1 MRAFFVAVLALMLVW
16 TVLMLRLDQ
25 IATDPGR
32 SPLVW
37 TSDDNPL
44 RKEQVALFNRLHPD
58 LRLSLDP
65 ANQGMEK
72 VIVQAIGGVGP
83 DVFDCRDAN
92 QLAAYVKAGIAL
104 DVTADLARMGIDVA
118 RDTWPAMRSV
128 AIHDGRTYGVPT
140 NIGANALWVNEDLLP
155 EGTALPAGAWTWHE
169 FIALA
174 QRLTLRDGSGR
185 VTQAGLLF
193 DWYNWPHF
201 LYGFGARVFSPDGT
215 RCVLDSPQAI
225 QAVSLMQDLVYKY
238 KVTPSPV
245 EEAGMAGQGG
255 WGAGNI
261 NLFGAKRGVFAL
273 GGRWWLANLRKFEGL
288 RLGVVESPH
297 GTHREFGA
305 VGRATL
311 VNANGPRRA
320 EAIRFLRYLASAEY
334 NALVNDQAD
343 GVCAFVRYAQGVRFR
358 HNPDYPTEG
367 FNEVWRS
374 VSARSVAPESSP
386 YVNGQLA
393 NRLIERQ
400 LDLVRIGQ
408 KQAPEALRAAARDIN
423 AAIAKTL
430 AEDPELNA
438 RWSAARRATP

>member
-1 MRAFFVAVLALMLVW
+1 MRAFFAASTALMLIW
-16 TVLMLRLDQ
+16 TVLMFRLDHGPVEHR
-25 IATDPGR
+25 A
-32 SPLVW
+32 PLVW

-44 RKEQVALFNRLHPD
+44 RKEQVALFNCLNPD

-72 VIVQAIGGVGP
+72 VIVQSIGGVGP

-92 QLAAYVKAGIAL
+92 QLAAYVRAGIAL
-104 DVTADLARMGIDVA
+104 DVTEELSRLGIDVLC
-118 RDTWPAMRSV
+118 DTWPAMRSV
-128 AIHDGRTYGVPT
+128 AVHEGRIYGVPT
-140 NIGANALWVNEDLLP
+140 NIGANALWVNKDLLP
-155 EGTALPAGAWTWHE
+155 PGSALPSGPWTWNE
-169 FIALA
+169 FIELA
-174 QRLTLRDGSGR
+174 QRLTLRDASGR

-215 RCVLDSPQAI
+215 RCVIDSPAAI
-225 QAVSLMQDLVYKY
+225 QAVSLMHDLVYVH

-288 RLGVVESPH
+288 RLGVVESPY
-297 GTHREFGA
+297 GTRRAFGA

-311 VNANGPRRA
+311 VNANGPRRE
-320 EAIRFLRYLASAEY
+320 EALRFLGYLASEEY

-343 GVCAFVRYAQGVRFR
+343 GVCAFVRFAQGARF
-358 HNPDYPTEG
+358 E
-367 FNEVWRS
+367 FNAEFPAEDFNRTWRS
-374 VSARSVAPESSP
+374 VSGRAIAPESSP

-408 KQAPEALRAAARDIN
+408 KQAREALRAAARDIN
-423 AAIAKTL
+423 AAIARAI
-430 AEDPELNA
+430 AEDPALRA
-438 RWSAARRATP
+438 RWIAARSANP

>member
-1 MRAFFVAVLALMLVW
+1 MRVFFVAVLALMLVW
-16 TVLMLRLDQ
+16 TVVMGRLGGESV
-25 IATDPGR
+25 DPGR
-32 SPLVW
+32 TPLVW

-58 LRLSLDP
+58 LNLTLDP

-72 VIVQAIGGVGP
+72 VIVQSIGGVGP
-83 DVFDCRDAN
+83 DLFDCRDAN
-92 QLAAYVKAGIAL
+92 QLSAYVKAGIAL
-104 DVTADLARMGIDVA
+104 DVTDELRGMGIDVLGE
-118 RDTWPAMRSV
+118 TWPAMRSV
-128 AIHDGRTYGVPT
+128 AVHEGRVYGVPT
-140 NIGANALWVNEDLLP
+140 NIGANALWVNQDLLP
-155 EGTALPAGAWTWHE
+155 RGVVLPSGAWTWSE

-174 QRLTLRDGSGR
+174 QRVTRRDQSGR
-185 VTQAGLLF
+185 VVQAGLLF

-201 LYGFGARVFSPDGT
+201 LYGFGGRVFSSDGT
-215 RCVLDSPQAI
+215 RCVIDSAEAV
-225 QAVSLMQDLVYKY
+225 QAVSLMQDLVYRY

-273 GGRWWLANLRKFEGL
+273 GGRWWLANLRKFDGL

-297 GTHREFGA
+297 GTRREFGA

-311 VNANGPRRA
+311 VNANGPRRT
-320 EAIRFLRYLASAEY
+320 EALRFLSYLASPEY
-334 NALVNDQAD
+334 NGLVNDQAD
-343 GVCAFVRYAQGVRFR
+343 GICAFARYAQGDAFE
-358 HNPDYPTEG
+358 HNPSYPAED
-367 FNEVWRS
+367 FNLVWRS
-374 VSARSVAPESSP
+374 VSARAVAPESSP

-408 KQAPEALRAAARDIN
+408 KMARDALRDAARDIN
-423 AAIAKTL
+423 REIARSL
-430 AEDPELNA
+430 DEDPALRE
-438 RWSAARRATP
+438 RWEAARGPNR